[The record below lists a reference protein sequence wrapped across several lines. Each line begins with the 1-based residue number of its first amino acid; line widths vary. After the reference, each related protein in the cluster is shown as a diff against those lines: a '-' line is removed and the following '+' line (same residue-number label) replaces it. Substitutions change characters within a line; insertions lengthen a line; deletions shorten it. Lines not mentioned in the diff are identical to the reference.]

1 VTGGRRLYGALH
13 LLDRQIVDVDG
24 RMAGKVDDLEL
35 EPSADGDTFHVA
47 AILSGP
53 GALGPRLG
61 GRLGRFVAAVHRRLA
76 DEPRPAEVSF
86 GVVTEVDNHVTVG
99 LSRDDLE
106 SNRAEAWARTHVV
119 DHIPGA
125 DRATE

>member
-1 VTGGRRLYGALH
+1 VTGGRRLYGALN

-35 EPSADGDTFHVA
+35 EPSAEGDGFHVV

-53 GALGPRLG
+53 GALGPRMG

-76 DEPRPAEVSF
+76 DEPRPATVSF

-106 SNRAEAWARTHVV
+106 SNRGEAWTRTHLV
-119 DHIPGA
+119 DPIPGA
-125 DRATE
+125 DRAAE